1 MQGRS
6 RHLMACG
13 LISVLASSSIATA
26 QQYPRIG
33 YVFPAGGRQGTTLLV
48 TVGGQFLGSWKG
60 EYHIDVLQ
68 AHFSGG
74 GITAEVV
81 KDVEPMREKDANSL
95 RQKAQQL
102 LRNKPDAE
110 ARKEIARIKRT
121 VTRYQSAQIVKQ
133 T

>member
-1 MQGRS
+1 MHG
-6 RHLMACG
+6 HLRNSLLLLWIVFAPLWTCA
-13 LISVLASSSIATA
+13 VFA

-33 YVFPAGGRQGTTLLV
+33 YVFPAGGRQGTTFLV

-81 KDVEPMREKDANSL
+81 KDVEPMREQEAN
-95 RQKAQQL
+95 AL
-102 LRNKPDAE
+102 LAELLDGYLTTRTLESAAKP
-110 ARKEIARIKRT
+110 
-121 VTRYQSAQIVKQ
+121 
-133 T
+133 